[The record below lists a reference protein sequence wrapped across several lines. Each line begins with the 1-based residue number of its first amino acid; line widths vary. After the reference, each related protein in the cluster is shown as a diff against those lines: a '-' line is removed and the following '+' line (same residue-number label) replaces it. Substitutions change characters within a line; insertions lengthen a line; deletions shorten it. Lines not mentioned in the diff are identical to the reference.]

1 MKRKPLQIGL
11 TQTED
16 GGNFFVV
23 VANDGTIWQYDLK
36 GWKQLPDIPQPEVKE
51 SSGES
56 CKSGAIEVL
65 EFLNKMADR
74 CYKPVDVNLD
84 LITAR
89 LKESSVQ
96 EMKSVIALKCRQW
109 KNTDMEKFLRP
120 ETIFN
125 RTKFAQYQGELKVR

>member
-1 MKRKPLQIGL
+1 MKRKPIQIL
-11 TQTED
+11 VSRD
-16 GGNFFVV
+16 ILH
-23 VANDGTIWQYDLK
+23 ALCNDGTIWLFDDTTLK
-36 GWKQLPDIPQPEVKE
+36 WIEVHGVPQPEVKE

-125 RTKFAQYQGELKVR
+125 RTKFAQYQGELKGGVV